1 MRRVLARAEELRRDG
16 RHQEGV
22 DLLLEALRYGENKAQ
37 VMFRLGNL
45 YFDRGDLARAEHA
58 YRRATEEDP
67 RHPSAHHNL
76 GVVYRRQGKVSQSV
90 RMLKKAR
97 WLDLRHPRGAEL
109 SPPQKRA
116 TRRWA
121 RPMVVVPLAV
131 LALVVLAVWLVRSF
145 T

>member
-1 MRRVLARAEELRRDG
+1 MRRALARAEELRRG
-16 RHQEGV
+16 GCHQEGI
-22 DLLLEALRYGENKAQ
+22 DLLLEALRYGEDKAQ

-67 RHPSAHHNL
+67 RHASAHHNL

-90 RMLKKAR
+90 RVLKKAR

-109 SPPQKRA
+109 SPVQKR
-116 TRRWA
+116 TVRRWA
-121 RPMVVVPLAV
+121 RPMVVVSLAV
-131 LALVVLAVWLVRSF
+131 LSFVILIVWLVGRL